1 MNNLNEKLSEALA
14 IQPLEIKQSTEI
26 VEIKDVVDDDAEFAR
41 QNIRD
46 LIVKGNDAASHIVEI
61 AKQSEHPRAFEVAAG
76 MLKNLSDM
84 NKDLLEIQKRKQ
96 DFHFQRRRK
105 NQQIV
110 HINQNDKNHIV
121 YHLSHDARLNFGNHV
136 AGRLQHLKQKVI
148 PHLAR
153 FHTPVHSFLQVRHD

>member
-1 MNNLNEKLSEALA
+1 MNNLNEKLSEALE
-14 IQPLEIKQSTEI
+14 IQPLEVKQSTEI
-26 VEIKDVVDDDAEFAR
+26 VEIKDVVEDDAEFAR

-96 DFHFQRRRK
+96 DLQPK
-105 NQQIV
+105 VTN
-110 HINQNDKNHIV
+110 NTQNLNIDKAV
-121 YHLSHDARLNFGNHV
+121 FVGSTAEL
-136 AGRLQHLKQKVI
+136 LKQLKENK
-148 PHLAR
+148 
-153 FHTPVHSFLQVRHD
+153 